1 MKILKYSIKITILA
15 LIVSLTSCG
24 KDVYPEL
31 GDGLYAEFVTNKD
44 TLVAKLFFEEVP
56 VTVSNF
62 VALAE
67 GKHPM
72 VSEQYKGKPYY
83 NGLIF
88 HRVINDFMAQGGDP
102 TGTGSG
108 SPGYKFGDEFSAD
121 LKHDKKG
128 ILAMANSGYGTNG
141 SQFYITHKATAWL
154 DAFDEEGN
162 LKQCEDPQVSCH
174 SVFGEL
180 VVNTDLITSLQKG
193 DSLVKVNIIRK
204 GFDARKF
211 DAVKTWEAELPLL
224 EEREAKRKEDL
235 KLKAEEDAKAAK
247 ELAEV
252 AKEKFIKEN
261 ENLKGNIK
269 RLPSGLAMIFTK
281 ESNGVTPKSTESV
294 LINYAGYF
302 EDGRLFD
309 TCLKDVAEKNGQYN
323 EQRDK
328 QNGYAPFPMIY
339 NETANLVPGFR
350 EAMLNM
356 KVGDKARVFIPSY
369 LGYGPQGYGPIPPN
383 TNLVF
388 DLEIAG
394 IAE

>member
-1 MKILKYSIKITILA
+1 MKVLLLTF
-15 LIVSLTSCG
+15 LITSCG
-24 KDVYPEL
+24 SKAYPEL
-31 GDGLYAEFVTNKD
+31 EDGLYAEFVTNKD
-44 TLVAKLFFEEVP
+44 TMVAKLFFEKAP

-67 GKHPM
+67 GEHPM

-83 NGLIF
+83 NGLTF

-108 SPGYKFGDEFSAD
+108 SPGYKFGDEFNAD

-141 SQFYITHKATAWL
+141 SQFYITHKATDWL

-162 LKQCEDPQVSCH
+162 LKQCENPRVSCH

-180 VVNTDLITSLQKG
+180 VVNTDLITSVQKG
-193 DSLVKVNIIRK
+193 DTIVKINIIRK

-211 DAVKTWEAELPLL
+211 NAAKTWETELPLL
-224 EEREAKRKEDL
+224 AEREAKRKEDL
-235 KLKAEEDAKAAK
+235 KLKAEEAAKAAR
-247 ELAEV
+247 ELIEV
-252 AKEKFIKEN
+252 AKEKFIAEN
-261 ENLKGNIK
+261 ENLKGNTK

-309 TCLKDVAEKNGQYN
+309 TCLKDVAKKNGQYN

-339 NETANLVPGFR
+339 NETAGLVPGFR

-383 TNLVF
+383 TNLIF
-388 DLEIAG
+388 DLEIVG
-394 IAE
+394 IAK